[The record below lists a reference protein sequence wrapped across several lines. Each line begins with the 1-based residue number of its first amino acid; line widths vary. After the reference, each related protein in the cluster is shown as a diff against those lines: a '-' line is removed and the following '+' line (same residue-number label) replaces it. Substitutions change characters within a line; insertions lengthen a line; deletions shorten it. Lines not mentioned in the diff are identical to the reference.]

1 MESQMQK
8 NLEILTTKT
17 KIMIDKQI
25 KKQIK
30 LKTQGLEDNL
40 LDQHQFQSEIEKTE
54 KYLESMINELSNLR
68 YTEENLR
75 DRLSHLKEQ

>member
-1 MESQMQK
+1 MESQTQK
-8 NLEILTTKT
+8 NLEILTTKN

-40 LDQHQFQSEIEKTE
+40 LDQHQLQSEIEKTE
-54 KYLESMINELSNLR
+54 KYLESMINKLSDLR
-68 YTEENLR
+68 YMEIRLR